1 MITVLRCERYI
12 DMYLRFQAASNRV
25 KANNAHDYTEVLS
38 KLVMCQL
45 DPTDVLELAMARGF
59 EQQWLE
65 KKKKGTNTQ
74 GTKRHIMEM
83 LRPESPARGPQA
95 PLALELGALAPSP
108 AAPLALELGALA
120 P

>member
-1 MITVLRCERYI
+1 MITDLRCERYI

-65 KKKKGTNTQ
+65 KKKKVEK
-74 GTKRHIMEM
+74 GTKRPLMQM
-83 LRPESPARGPQA
+83 LNSSPAPGPQA